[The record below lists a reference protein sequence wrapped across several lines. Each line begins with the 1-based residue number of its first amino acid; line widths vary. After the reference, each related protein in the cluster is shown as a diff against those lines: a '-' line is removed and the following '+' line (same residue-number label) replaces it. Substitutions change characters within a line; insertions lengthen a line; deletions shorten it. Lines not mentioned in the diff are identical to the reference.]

1 MQQILGI
8 YEKETALGLA
18 ASCASERPYWE
29 RISQALRYWQ
39 DSPQRAVQEFLAGL
53 SEEDARLQTGL
64 GISYYLASEQE
75 FHLHATVYW
84 FCRASDNGSARAQ
97 CALGAC
103 YLTGAGLEANPQS
116 AEGWFRTAAEQGYAP
131 GQFMLGKHLYQHQ
144 FGAFDH
150 KVQAVGWFRK
160 SAEQGYIPAQYVLGL
175 CYLDGSAL
183 PQDREQGIF
192 WIGQAAEQGD
202 RKELSIAEFLK
213 LADTQFFSHRNREF
227 SSKKLIKI
235 LQVLIKGKGRYLSF
249 CRILRGYELQDSLLK
264 AALIRLTIP
273 LINWGYLQ
281 NL

>member
-18 ASCASERPYWE
+18 ASSASERPYWE

-75 FHLHATVYW
+75 FHLHAAVYW
-84 FCRASDNGSARAQ
+84 FSRASDNGFALAQ
-97 CALGAC
+97 CALGVC

-144 FGAFDH
+144 FGASDH

-160 SAEQGYIPAQYVLGL
+160 SAELGYIPAQYVLGL

-202 RKELSIAEFLK
+202 RTAIRKMIELHLSREELPIRLHWLRQGAESGDAELQYQLGVSFETGAGVEQSYHQAAVWYRKAAERL
-213 LADTQFFSHRNREF
+213 LPSTDRLTS
-227 SSKKLIKI
+227 SSK
-235 LQVLIKGKGRYLSF
+235 
-249 CRILRGYELQDSLLK
+249 
-264 AALIRLTIP
+264 
-273 LINWGYLQ
+273 
-281 NL
+281 

>member
-18 ASCASERPYWE
+18 ASSASERPYWE
-29 RISQALRYWQ
+29 RISQALRCWQ
-39 DSPQRAVQEFLAGL
+39 DSPQRAVQEFFASL

-75 FHLHATVYW
+75 FHLHAAVYW
-84 FCRASDNGSARAQ
+84 FSRASDNGSALAQ

-116 AEGWFRTAAEQGYAP
+116 AEGRFRTAAEQGYAP

-144 FGAFDH
+144 FGASDH

-192 WIGQAAEQGD
+192 WIEQAAEQGD
-202 RKELSIAEFLK
+202 RRAIRKMIELRHSREELPIRLHWLRQGAESGDAELQYQLGVSFETGAGVEQSYHHAAVWYRKAAERL
-213 LADTQFFSHRNREF
+213 LPSTDRITP
-227 SSKKLIKI
+227 SSK
-235 LQVLIKGKGRYLSF
+235 
-249 CRILRGYELQDSLLK
+249 
-264 AALIRLTIP
+264 
-273 LINWGYLQ
+273 
-281 NL
+281 